1 MGQGVVLK
9 GQTLRFIADPF
20 SSPADDAIEHHERGA
35 VWVFDG
41 LIKAVGPASAV
52 LAECGTADVIDYG
65 DSLISAGFV
74 DCHAHYPQLG
84 VIASYGTQLL
94 EWLEIYTFPAESAF
108 SDARHA
114 RIAADFYLDEC
125 VKNGTTSA
133 SVYGTVHA
141 VSVDAFFEA
150 ASARNMRM
158 AGGKVMMDRNAP
170 AFLRD
175 TAQSS
180 YDDSKALIERWHGN
194 GRNAYAI
201 TPRFAP
207 TSTPAQLEAAGALWR
222 EYPTALMQTHLSEN
236 TDEIEWVRTLYP
248 DAPDYLGVYER
259 YGLTGEGAIF
269 GHAIHLQPRERD
281 ALAASGSA
289 IAHCPTSNLFI
300 GSGLFDLADLKIQA
314 GIRVGLASDV
324 AGGTSLSMFKTM
336 LAAYEIAQ
344 LSGYS
349 LHPAQAWRLASLN
362 AAETMG
368 MADRIGNLAPGMEAD
383 LVVIDLRSTPLIAGR
398 VNRAENLRD
407 LLFAQIVLADER
419 AIEATYISGIRLY
432 QRPAKFDA

>member
-1 MGQGVVLK
+1 
-9 GQTLRFIADPF
+9 
-20 SSPADDAIEHHERGA
+20 
-35 VWVFDG
+35 
-41 LIKAVGPASAV
+41 
-52 LAECGTADVIDYG
+52 
-65 DSLISAGFV
+65 
-74 DCHAHYPQLG
+74 
-84 VIASYGTQLL
+84 
-94 EWLEIYTFPAESAF
+94 
-108 SDARHA
+108 
-114 RIAADFYLDEC
+114 
-125 VKNGTTSA
+125 
-133 SVYGTVHA
+133 
-141 VSVDAFFEA
+141 
-150 ASARNMRM
+150 M
-158 AGGKVMMDRNAP
+158 AGGKVMMDQNAP

-180 YDDSKALIERWHGN
+180 YDDSKALIKRWHGY

-222 EYPTALMQTHLSEN
+222 EYPTTLMQTHLSEN
-236 TDEIEWVRTLYP
+236 TDEIEWVRALYP

-259 YGLTGEGAIF
+259 YVLTGEGAIF

-314 GIRVGLASDV
+314 GIWVGLASDV

-344 LSGYS
+344 LNGYS

-432 QRPAKFDA
+432 QRPEKFDA

>member
-1 MGQGVVLK
+1 MKQGVVLK
-9 GQTLRFIADPF
+9 GQTLSFVADPF
-20 SSPADDAIEHHERGA
+20 SSPPDDAIEHHADGA
-35 VWVFDG
+35 VWMADG
-41 LIKAVGPASAV
+41 LIKAVGPAGAV
-52 LAECGTADVIDYG
+52 LAKAGDADVIDYG

-84 VIASYGTQLL
+84 VIASYGAQLL
-94 EWLEIYTFPAESAF
+94 EWLEEYTFPAESAF
-108 SDARHA
+108 GDSLYARA
-114 RIAADFYLDEC
+114 AADFYLAEC
-125 VKNGTTSA
+125 LNNGTTSA

-141 VSVDAFFEA
+141 QSVDAFFEA

-170 AFLRD
+170 DNLRD

-180 YDDSKALIERWHGN
+180 YDDSKALLEHWHGK

-207 TSTPAQLEAAGALWR
+207 TSTPGQLEAAGALWR
-222 EYPTALMQTHLSEN
+222 EHPSAIMQTHLSEN
-236 TDEIEWVRTLYP
+236 ADEIGWVRGLYP

-259 YGLTGEGAIF
+259 FGLTGEGAIF
-269 GHAIHLQPRERD
+269 GHAIHLEPRER
-281 ALAASGSA
+281 AVLAESGSA

-300 GSGLFDLADLKIQA
+300 GSGLFDLADLKLGA

-344 LSGYS
+344 LNGYS
-349 LHPAQAWRLASLN
+349 LHPAQAWRLATMD

-368 MADRIGNLAPGMEAD
+368 MADKIGNLAPGMEAD
-383 LVVIDLRSTPLIAGR
+383 VIVINSRSTPLIAAR
-398 VNRAENLRD
+398 VERAESLRD

-419 AIEATYISGIRLY
+419 AIEAVYVAGEQIGGLA
-432 QRPAKFDA
+432 PA

>member
-1 MGQGVVLK
+1 MKQGVVLK
-9 GQTLRFIADPF
+9 GQTLSFVADPF
-20 SSPADDAIEHHERGA
+20 SSPPDDTIEHHADGA
-35 VWVFDG
+35 VWMADG
-41 LIKAVGPASAV
+41 LIKAVGPAGAV
-52 LAECGTADVIDYG
+52 LAKAGDADVIDYG

-84 VIASYGTQLL
+84 VIASYGAQLL
-94 EWLEIYTFPAESAF
+94 EWLEEYTFPAESAF
-108 SDARHA
+108 GDSLYARA
-114 RIAADFYLDEC
+114 AADFYLAEC
-125 VKNGTTSA
+125 LNNGTTSA

-141 VSVDAFFEA
+141 QSVDAFFEA

-170 AFLRD
+170 DNLRD

-180 YDDSKALIERWHGN
+180 YDDSKALLEHWHGK

-207 TSTPAQLEAAGALWR
+207 TSTPGQLEAAGALWR
-222 EYPTALMQTHLSEN
+222 EHPSAIMQTHLSEN
-236 TDEIEWVRTLYP
+236 ADEIGWVRGLYP

-259 YGLTGEGAIF
+259 FGLTGEGAIF
-269 GHAIHLQPRERD
+269 GHAIHLEPRER
-281 ALAASGSA
+281 AVLAESGSA

-300 GSGLFDLADLKIQA
+300 GSGLFDLADLKLGA

-344 LSGYS
+344 LNGYS
-349 LHPAQAWRLASLN
+349 LHPAQAWRLATMD

-368 MADRIGNLAPGMEAD
+368 MADKIGNLAPGMEAD
-383 LVVIDLRSTPLIAGR
+383 VIVINSRSTPLIAAR
-398 VNRAENLRD
+398 VERAESLRD

-419 AIEATYISGIRLY
+419 AIEAVYVAGEQIGGLA
-432 QRPAKFDA
+432 PA